1 MTHVTEGRAHDDGL
15 VAVRLVVVEDLLDGL
30 DTGVLSTR
38 VRLAG
43 LRLVPV
49 KNLWMQISTSM
60 RMKKG
65 NCNVHDQRTAR

>member
-49 KNLWMQISTSM
+49 KDLWT
-60 RMKKG
+60 
-65 NCNVHDQRTAR
+65 

>member
-1 MTHVTEGRAHDDGL
+1 MTHVTERRAHDDGL
-15 VAVRLVVVEDLLDGL
+15 VAVRLVVVKDLLDGL

-49 KNLWMQISTSM
+49 KDLPRNTKQMSS
-60 RMKKG
+60 
-65 NCNVHDQRTAR
+65 NYF